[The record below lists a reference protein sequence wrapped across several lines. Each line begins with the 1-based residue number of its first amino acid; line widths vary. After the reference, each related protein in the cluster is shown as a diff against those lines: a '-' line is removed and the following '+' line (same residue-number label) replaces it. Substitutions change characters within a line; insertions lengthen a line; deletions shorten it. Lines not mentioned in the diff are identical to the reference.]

1 MTHYISHT
9 DHALS
14 SDVFKRKKLFRHFI
28 WNELTWT
35 PEAILLNSDI
45 RVLSNLEHG
54 IYSEIQIQ
62 EKSTNYCLLILFGFL
77 YRLVVGLLP
86 IKLPF
91 CLTSLNLGYFRAIL
105 WHEES
110 QLIIQWVGHQI
121 PMLCQIL
128 LVKDE
133 HKMRRREPA
142 SLKIGIWSFGDSS
155 CVSHT
160 SSARRRWRLEACLL
174 IYFFFGLGSKTP

>member
-14 SDVFKRKKLFRHFI
+14 SDVFKRKKPFRHFI

-35 PEAILLNSDI
+35 PEAILL
-45 RVLSNLEHG
+45 SNLEHG
-54 IYSEIQIQ
+54 IYSWLES
-62 EKSTNYCLLILFGFL
+62 KSKQNKQTTVFVQTCCGSSAN
-77 YRLVVGLLP
+77 
-86 IKLPF
+86 KAAF

-105 WHEES
+105 WHKES
-110 QLIIQWVGHQI
+110 QLIFQWVGHQI

-133 HKMRRREPA
+133 HKMCRKEPA
-142 SLKIGIWSFGDSS
+142 SLKRTA
-155 CVSHT
+155 VVLATH
-160 SSARRRWRLEACLL
+160 RQLEEDGA
-174 IYFFFGLGSKTP
+174 